1 MPFSLLLLFS
11 VCINCLTMWQCGS
24 RSGATSLNLI
34 QCVLLKFG
42 FKCLGSPKVRNPNQ
56 NDNCPSIRNDHSCH
70 WPQCC
75 FPKKCLDMEPDQR
88 NGKTSFN
95 NLESQS
101 HLIEPPFLFKP
112 ETMAGLFPGFW
123 QFAKCLVGWFRAG
136 VGCLFTCS
144 QCGRVCGASAL
155 LLVSLGELARWVRAS
170 GIWGNSKRPID
181 WAPNYTHKGSK
192 CEDILQW
199 RNEG

>member
-1 MPFSLLLLFS
+1 MRAVNFCITFFLLPFSLLLLFS

-24 RSGATSLNLI
+24 QSVTTSLNLF

-56 NDNCPSIRNDHSCH
+56 KDKCPSIRNDHSCY
-70 WPQCC
+70 WPLCC

-101 HLIEPPFLFKP
+101 HLIW
-112 ETMAGLFPGFW
+112 AAFPVQTW
-123 QFAKCLVGWFRAG
+123 NHAR
-136 VGCLFTCS
+136 S
-144 QCGRVCGASAL
+144 ISRL
-155 LLVSLGELARWVRAS
+155 LTFCQMPRWVIPCRRRLFVYVQPVRS
-170 GIWGNSKRPID
+170 CLWSVGRCCSS
-181 WAPNYTHKGSK
+181 H
-192 CEDILQW
+192 
-199 RNEG
+199 